1 MVKFSVI
8 VPMYNVEKYIGE
20 CIESVLSQ
28 SLSDY
33 ELILIDDDSEDKT
46 LEIARTYE
54 RDQRVKIIT
63 QTKRSGVSETRN
75 IGLKY
80 VSGEYVVFLDGDDY
94 LDCHH
99 LENINE
105 AVNLYKSDICIANA
119 VIFARELSCDRF
131 EFFPYGDRINYG
143 SREDV
148 LRLFFNRK
156 FTIPGSVC
164 LSTYNIEF
172 LRKNNIYFNKFICAE
187 DFDFLMSAVVECNS
201 IKIVNG
207 GTYYYRQNNPNAC
220 TALYDKEKV
229 LSCLYVYQK
238 WFDYFSVKG
247 TDSYIKDELGRQFA
261 ENFCRVQNLPESDK
275 LEVIEYIKRCEYIY
289 KKVFFSTYSYYVFF
303 KFPFRHALYSV
314 RRTMTILV
322 KAVIGDKNYSKIKMW
337 IKG

>member
-1 MVKFSVI
+1 MWKNI
-8 VPMYNVEKYIGE
+8 LGNVLR
-20 CIESVLSQ
+20 VFFSQ

-75 IGLKY
+75 IGLKICFR
-80 VSGEYVVFLDGDDY
+80 EYVVFLDGDDY

-105 AVNLYKSDICIANA
+105 TVNLYKSDICIANA

-156 FTIPGSVC
+156 FTIPGS
-164 LSTYNIEF
+164 F
-172 LRKNNIYFNKFICAE
+172 
-187 DFDFLMSAVVECNS
+187 
-201 IKIVNG
+201 
-207 GTYYYRQNNPNAC
+207 
-220 TALYDKEKV
+220 V
-229 LSCLYVYQK
+229 LVPIIL
-238 WFDYFSVKG
+238 
-247 TDSYIKDELGRQFA
+247 
-261 ENFCRVQNLPESDK
+261 NF
-275 LEVIEYIKRCEYIY
+275 
-289 KKVFFSTYSYYVFF
+289 
-303 KFPFRHALYSV
+303 
-314 RRTMTILV
+314 
-322 KAVIGDKNYSKIKMW
+322 
-337 IKG
+337 